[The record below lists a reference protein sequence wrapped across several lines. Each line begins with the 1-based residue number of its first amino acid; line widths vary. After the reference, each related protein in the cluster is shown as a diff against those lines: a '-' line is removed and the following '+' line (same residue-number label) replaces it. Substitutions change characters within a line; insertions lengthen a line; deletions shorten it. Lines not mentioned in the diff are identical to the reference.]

1 MDRTLK
7 VKFYEWIRE
16 CGWGQVLSLDRIVGW
31 VGRGVGKFS
40 QLSNKKKLIWFIFYV
55 YALIYPLVNW
65 AIFFVFASLLFSIF
79 TKKGDENIVWC
90 SLPITVTQRVP
101 LISRNCLPF
110 RAAEFP
116 PGFSGVFVAQTLV
129 FCVNNFPFSICH
141 CNVCPFIYGG

>member
-1 MDRTLK
+1 MKGVQVLCTMYNVCYLYLFILTSARMDRTLK

-65 AIFFVFASLLFSIF
+65 AIFFVFASLLFQF
-79 TKKGDENIVWC
+79 LPKKG
-90 SLPITVTQRVP
+90 TKT
-101 LISRNCLPF
+101 
-110 RAAEFP
+110 
-116 PGFSGVFVAQTLV
+116 
-129 FCVNNFPFSICH
+129 
-141 CNVCPFIYGG
+141 